1 MQNRREFIKGS
12 GVFTAMMAA
21 APSIVVGQGAARVF
35 KVGMIGA
42 GGRCMGAA
50 AQIIE
55 AARNLGHEAKIV
67 AVCDFFEDRAKGA
80 AKKYGVA
87 ENKVWWDA
95 NSYKKVV
102 ADPEVEIIVT
112 ATPPAFRPV
121 HVEAAVK
128 AGKHVFAEKPV
139 AVDGPGIRQFL
150 AAARL
155 AKEKKLAL
163 VAGSQ
168 RRHQKGYL
176 LQALALQQGKVGNVL
191 GGAVYWNGTV
201 PWVRNRGDKNN
212 AAYLASNWVNWTEM
226 SGDHIV
232 EQHVHNIDV
241 ANWFIGR
248 YPRTAG
254 AFGARMRRVSGNQ
267 YDFFGV
273 DFDYG
278 NGIHIHS
285 QCRQIGGTSS
295 FVGEIF
301 RTEEFEISGGGK
313 IQKVGG
319 EALTLGGDKYELNGN
334 VYKIKEGNP
343 YVLEHENL
351 LRGLLGEIPVMNE
364 GENIAM
370 GTACAIIGR
379 ISAYTGQTVRMSDI
393 LENQKS
399 PFYSLECKPTWKDF
413 EDACAANGDVPM
425 PECSDEQFPRPGKPW
440 GK

>member
-12 GVFTAMMAA
+12 SVFAAMMAA
-21 APSIVVGQGAARVF
+21 APTIVVGQGAPRVF

-42 GGRCMGAA
+42 GGRCSGAMA
-50 AQIIE
+50 NLIE
-55 AARNLGHEAKIV
+55 AAKGMGHDIKLV
-67 AVCDFFEDRAKGA
+67 AVCDFFEDKAKGA
-80 AKKYGVA
+80 AKKFGCG
-87 ENKVWWDA
+87 ENMAFGGA
-95 NSYKKVV
+95 NGYKKVV
-102 ADPEVEIIVT
+102 ESDCEIIVT
-112 ATPPAFRPV
+112 ATPPNFRPI

-150 AAARL
+150 AAAKV

-163 VAGSQ
+163 VAGTQ

-201 PWVRNRGDKNN
+201 PWVRTRQEGMKND
-212 AAYLASNWVNWTEM
+212 AYLCSNWVNWTEM

-232 EQHVHNIDV
+232 EQHVHNLDV

-254 AFGARMRRVSGNQ
+254 AFGARTRRVSGNQ

-278 NGIHIHS
+278 DGIHIHS
-285 QCRQIGGTSS
+285 QCRQIGGTSG
-295 FVGEIF
+295 FVGERF
-301 RTEEFEISGGGK
+301 RSEEFEFSGGGK

-319 EALTLGGDKYELNGN
+319 DAVKLEGETYELGGN
-334 VYKIKEGNP
+334 VYKIKDGNP
-343 YVLEHENL
+343 YVIEHENM
-351 LRGLLGEIPVMNE
+351 LRSILGEIPVMNE
-364 GENIAM
+364 GEAVAM
-370 GTACAIIGR
+370 STACAIIGR
-379 ISAYTGQTVRMSDI
+379 ISAYTGQTIRMSDI
-393 LENQKS
+393 IDNANS
-399 PFYSLECKPTWKDF
+399 PYYNLVCKPTWQDF
-413 EDACAANGDVPM
+413 EAGDVAM
-425 PECSDEQFPRPGKPW
+425 PEYGDDQAPLPGKPW
-440 GK
+440 GQK

>member
-12 GVFTAMMAA
+12 SVFAAMMAA
-21 APSIVVGQGAARVF
+21 APTVSMAQNAPRVF

-42 GGRCMGAA
+42 GGRCSGAM

-55 AARNLGHEAKIV
+55 AAKNLGHQVKLV

-80 AKKYGVA
+80 AKKFGCDEKNA
-87 ENKVWWDA
+87 FWDA

-102 ADPEVEIIVT
+102 ASDCEIIVT
-112 ATPPAFRPV
+112 ATPPNFRPV
-121 HVEAAVK
+121 HVEAAIK

-139 AVDGPGIRQFL
+139 AVDGPGLRQFL
-150 AAARL
+150 AAAKL
-155 AKEKKLAL
+155 AKEKNLAL

-176 LQALALQQGKVGNVL
+176 LQALALQQGKVGQVL

-201 PWVRNRGDKNN
+201 PWVRARKEGMKND
-212 AAYLASNWVNWTEM
+212 AYLCSNWVNWTEM

-232 EQHVHNIDV
+232 EQHVHNLDV

-254 AFGARMRRVSGNQ
+254 AFGGRARRVSGNQ

-278 NGIHIHS
+278 DGIHIHS
-285 QCRQIGGTSS
+285 QCRQIGGTSG
-295 FVGEIF
+295 FVGERF
-301 RTEEFEISGGGK
+301 RTEQFEISGGGK

-319 EALTLGGDKYELNGN
+319 EALKLEGDTYTLNGN
-334 VYKIKEGNP
+334 TYAIKDGNP
-343 YVLEHENL
+343 YVIEHENL
-351 LRGLLGEIPVMNE
+351 LRGILGQIPLMNE
-364 GENIAM
+364 GESIAM

-379 ISAYTGQTVRMSDI
+379 ISAYTGQTVRMSDVI
-393 LENQKS
+393 ENQNS
-399 PFYSLECKPTWKDF
+399 PYYNLVCKPTWQEF
-413 EDACAANGDVPM
+413 EAGDVAM
-425 PECSDEQFPRPGKPW
+425 PEYGDDQAPLPGKPW